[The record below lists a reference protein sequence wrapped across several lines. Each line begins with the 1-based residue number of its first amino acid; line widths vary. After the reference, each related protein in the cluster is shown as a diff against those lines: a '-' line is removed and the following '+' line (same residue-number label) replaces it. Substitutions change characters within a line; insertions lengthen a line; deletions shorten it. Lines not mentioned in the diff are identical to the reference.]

1 MDFKYN
7 GIKRQLKQ
15 FAPTSIR
22 LERRILLTL
31 LRLFLF
37 IACIC
42 LILGVAF
49 LFGCVKG
56 MLNNAPEIS
65 NVVISPSGY
74 YSTLLDV
81 NENEMQTLVMEGS
94 NRQDISYDEMPQN
107 LIDAFIDIEDE
118 RFWKHNGIDA
128 KGIIRAVFVGLN
140 TGKFS
145 EGASTITQQLIKN
158 NVFQGGFE
166 TGIYKVER
174 KIQEQYLAL
183 RVERELLSKTK
194 ILEYYLNSINLG
206 NNTLGVESAARRY
219 FGKHASELT
228 LSECAVL
235 AATTSNPSQRN
246 PITHPEKNRERQ
258 EIVLQKMLEAGSIT
272 KAEYDEAYADDV
284 YSRILSSSVTS
295 SQNTVYSYYTDA
307 VIDEVLDDLIEAG
320 YSSTQATNLL
330 YSGGLTIY
338 TNMNPDIQAIVDEE
352 ISDPDNYETVEYSI
366 TYSLSVLDSNGET
379 HTYTQSDLKNY
390 HKTTLNKPAFKLIF
404 STQEE
409 IDEAV
414 NEFKASVVKDSDS
427 IISESL
433 TTTLQPQASFV
444 VIDNT
449 TGYVSAI
456 SGGRGEKSAS
466 RTLNRATDSTRQPGS
481 TLKTLAV
488 YAPAIDT
495 CGATLAA
502 TYYDSAYSYNDHSF
516 VNWWGLNYL
525 GYSNIRQALAA
536 SMNIVAVKCLMNT
549 VSPSLGISYAQ
560 NFGITTLAST
570 DNVPSLALGGLTYG
584 VTNLEL
590 TAAYETIENQG
601 IYVEP
606 TFYTKVLDHN
616 GKVILNKEQETHTVL
631 KESTASL
638 LTDALTSTV
647 DNTLLGTEWN
657 DSGVSGTSLNC
668 KIEGMSTAGK
678 SGTTSEEN
686 DLWFVG
692 FTPYYTAGIWSGYD
706 ENKTVSSTSGYHKD
720 IWAKIMTRI
729 HEGLEDTGFT
739 ESMDIVERKICSK
752 SGLLAIDGVCDSEE
766 VNGVVYTEK
775 FAVGTEP
782 TEYCDRHES
791 YNICTAS
798 YRIATDSCPREQV
811 IQKVYLKI
819 DDADND
825 GTITEDISYTVPSG
839 LGEQT
844 CTIHLAQSTKEE
856 SSEDDTKQSTQNTFE
871 VFEESEDETETT
883 EETKETKETE
893 TADQFDEDNRSN
905 EINQDDDTD
914 EEKSDELN
922 DSHSIRIYP

>member
-1 MDFKYN
+1 MNFKYN
-7 GIKRQLKQ
+7 GITQQLAQ
-15 FAPTSIR
+15 FAPPRIR

-37 IACIC
+37 IACIV
-42 LILGVAF
+42 LILGGAF

-56 MLNNAPEIS
+56 ILNNAPEIS
-65 NVVISPSGY
+65 NVVISPNGY
-74 YSTLLDV
+74 YSTLLDI
-81 NENEMQTLVMEGS
+81 NGDEMQTLVMEGS
-94 NRQDISYDEMPQN
+94 NRQDISYDEMPKN
-107 LIDAFIDIEDE
+107 LINAFIDIEDA
-118 RFWKHNGIDA
+118 RFWSHNGIDA
-128 KGIIRAVFVGLN
+128 KGIIRAAFVGLSS
-140 TGKFS
+140 GKFT

-166 TGIYKVER
+166 TGIYKLER

-206 NNTLGVESAARRY
+206 NNTLGVESAAKRY

-246 PITHPEKNRERQ
+246 PVTHPDKNRERQ

-284 YSRILSSSVTS
+284 YSRILSTSVTS

-307 VIDEVLDDLIEAG
+307 VINEVLDDLIEAG

-338 TNMNPDIQAIVDEE
+338 TNMNPDIQDIVDEE
-352 ISDPDNYETVEYSI
+352 VSDPDNYEIVEYSI
-366 TYSLSVLDSNGET
+366 TYSLSVLGSDGET

-390 HKTTLNKPAFKLIF
+390 HKTTLDKPAFKLIF
-404 STQEE
+404 SNQEE

-414 NEFKASVVKDSDS
+414 NEFKSSVVQEGDS
-427 IISESL
+427 ILEESL

-444 VIDNT
+444 VIDNE

-456 SGGRGEKSAS
+456 SGGRGEKNAN
-466 RTLNRATDSTRQPGS
+466 RTFNRATDSTRQPGS

-488 YAPAIDT
+488 YAPALDT
-495 CGATLAA
+495 CGATLAS
-502 TYYDSAYSYNDHSF
+502 TYYDSAYSYNDHNF
-516 VNWWGLNYL
+516 VNWWGVSYL

-536 SMNIVAVKCLMNT
+536 SMNIVAVKCLMDT
-549 VSPSLGISYAQ
+549 VSPSLGINYVQ
-560 NFGITTLAST
+560 NFGITTLTST

-616 GKVILNKEQETHTVL
+616 GKVLLDKEQETHTVL

-638 LTDALTSTV
+638 LTDALISTV
-647 DNTLLGTEWN
+647 DNTLLGDDWN
-657 DSGVSGTSLNC
+657 DAGVSGTSLNC
-668 KIEGMSTAGK
+668 KIDGMSTAGK

-706 ENKTVSSTSGYHKD
+706 ENKTVSSTSSYHKE

-729 HEGLEDTGFT
+729 HDGLKDTGFA

-752 SGLLAIDGVCDSEE
+752 SGLLAIEGVCDSED

-782 TEYCDRHES
+782 TEYCDRHEA
-791 YNICTAS
+791 YDICTAS
-798 YRIATDSCPREQV
+798 YRIATDSCPKDKIV
-811 IQKVYLKI
+811 KKVYLKI

-825 GTITEDISYTVPSG
+825 GNITEDNSYTIPSG

-844 CTIHLAQSTKEE
+844 CTVHLSKSTDEDDETSDEE
-856 SSEDDTKQSTQNTFE
+856 SSDGTQNTFE
-871 VFEESEDETETT
+871 VFEESETESKETNHKTENGDSKKEDDSSLETEQ
-883 EETKETKETE
+883 E
-893 TADQFDEDNRSN
+893 
-905 EINQDDDTD
+905 
-914 EEKSDELN
+914 DELRN
-922 DSHSIRIYP
+922 SIRIYP